1 MSNDKK
7 WSDAFEDMFDTSY
20 EEIKQ
25 AGTEAEKF
33 RENFEK
39 MREQVSSKIRQGS
52 RLTRHEI
59 DLAIGEMFDE

>member
-25 AGTEAEKF
+25 AGTEAEKL

-59 DLAIGEMFDE
+59 DLSIGEMFDE